1 MNKRLLYIF
10 LFFGISNIAMANEI
24 FDNEN
29 IKKLDSSVSN
39 IVNEVKN
46 RYPEDSSE
54 LNFAD
59 NVQDQTKLSIVRNIL
74 AKNIY
79 NEYKEKFI
87 QEVQNKSESSGR
99 TLKKTIDGNYTVYSL
114 KGGEKDCF
122 TDNFG
127 DEICDQDSNV
137 EFVLLE
143 VHEEKDGDNFSGDL
157 FYMTQDKESQK
168 AKTYDV
174 VAEFNTKGNASD
186 STLEIS
192 EHIMDLS
199 DAQAMLKNDYEQE
212 KFTKKYHTRNYPKS
226 LQYTTKSG
234 TISSFTYDEVK
245 EANFGEIR

>member
-10 LFFGISNIAMANEI
+10 LFFSISNIAMANEI
-24 FDNEN
+24 FDNTN
-29 IKKLDSSVSN
+29 IKKLDNSVSN

-54 LNFAD
+54 LNFSD
-59 NVQDQTKLSIVRNIL
+59 DIQDQTKLSVVRNIL

-87 QEVQNKSESSGR
+87 QEVQAKSATSGR

-114 KGGEKDCF
+114 KGGERDCF
-122 TDNFG
+122 TDNLG

-186 STLEIS
+186 SALVIS
-192 EHIMDLS
+192 EHIMNLS

-234 TISSFTYDEVK
+234 TISSFIYDEVK

>member
-1 MNKRLLYIF
+1 MV
-10 LFFGISNIAMANEI
+10 NEI
-24 FDNEN
+24 FDNAN
-29 IKKLDSSVSN
+29 IKKLDNSVSN

-54 LNFAD
+54 INFAD
-59 NVQDQTKLSIVRNIL
+59 DIQDQTKLNIVRNIL

-87 QEVQNKSESSGR
+87 QEVQAKSATSGR

-114 KGGEKDCF
+114 KGGERDCF
-122 TDNFG
+122 TDNLG

-174 VAEFNTKGNASD
+174 VAEFNTKGN
-186 STLEIS
+186 
-192 EHIMDLS
+192 
-199 DAQAMLKNDYEQE
+199 
-212 KFTKKYHTRNYPKS
+212 
-226 LQYTTKSG
+226 
-234 TISSFTYDEVK
+234 
-245 EANFGEIR
+245 

>member
-10 LFFGISNIAMANEI
+10 FLGISNVAMANEI

-54 LNFAD
+54 LNFSD
-59 NVQDQTKLSIVRNIL
+59 DIQDQTKLSIVRNIL

-79 NEYKEKFI
+79 MEYKEKFI

-174 VAEFNTKGNASD
+174 VAEFNIKGNASD

-199 DAQAMLKNDYEQE
+199 DAQATLKKDYEQE
-212 KFTKKYHTRNYPKS
+212 KLTKKYHTRNHPKS
-226 LQYTTKSG
+226 FQYTTKSG